1 MSPATTW
8 AELSVTE
15 TGWVEG
21 YPDPTYAAS
30 TDYFIDVLFET
41 TALFALAATPY
52 TELSISATPS
62 TELTG
67 VLTPYTELTL

>member
-1 MSPATTW
+1 MPATPWT
-8 AELSVTE
+8 ELSATE

-21 YPDPTYAAS
+21 FPDPAYDAS
-30 TDYFIDVLFET
+30 TDYFIDVLFEG
-41 TALFALAATPY
+41 TALFAVTATPY

-67 VLTPYTELTL
+67 VLTTYTELTL